1 MRFFSQIFIYYFVG
15 TFELKSDQDVLK
27 TILEQ
32 VPIDSVVVNFEI
44 ISVELLSQKLSRFR
58 RSSEISDYLVTFEI
72 SLTVGEGFEVIEELS
87 KIFGKI
93 ENFKPGSLL
102 VTDQQS
108 FSGEGEFAEFYYE
121 SKF

>member
-44 ISVELLSQKLSRFR
+44 ISVELLSPKLSRFR

-72 SLTVGEGFEVIEELS
+72 SLTVQEGVEVVEELGE
-87 KIFGKI
+87 IFGRIKD
-93 ENFKPGSLL
+93 FKPGSLL

-108 FSGEGEFAEFYYE
+108 YSGEGEFTDF
-121 SKF
+121 FM